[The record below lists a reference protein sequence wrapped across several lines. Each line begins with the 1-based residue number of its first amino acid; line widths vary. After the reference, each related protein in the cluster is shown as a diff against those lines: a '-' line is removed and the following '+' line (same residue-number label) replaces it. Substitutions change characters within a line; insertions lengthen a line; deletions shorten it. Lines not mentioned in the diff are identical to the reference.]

1 MPDNLTKQFMDDL
14 LKKQKQGV
22 MTQLQPLVSQKRS
35 LGESPSLYEQLLS
48 DVLVDLDV
56 PDEPEKASG
65 LLHGVGSAMWHY
77 IDSALVGIP
86 GIGVK
91 AITGEKPYSLL
102 EGKTAG
108 LATVGGVIGEA
119 AGFLQPLKWVGMG
132 IRGAVSAVTKA
143 GTSNLVGKAV
153 STAGKTAIRAEIGLS
168 KEIAEKA
175 VSTALREPQVMKKYL
190 LPKYELS
197 LDEVS
202 KVKDVVRG
210 SIYQSLKRNFPEAS
224 DDVLKIVGDE
234 AATALT
240 SEGVHINNLGRL
252 IEKGLNA
259 KFGVAEKSDITK
271 YVARA
276 AEMGTSFAIYN
287 LIYDGVHSLAG
298 EKEFDPASDVVDAFI
313 FAAFLPAVEMVG
325 GGGKVHIR
333 KTAMN
338 LKKTLSSIKKGAA
351 NDYKGLETEQV
362 NGLLKMMS
370 RDSYL
375 KDTIIGKEAGNW
387 INPGFKDLPREEA
400 VDALKRVV
408 GMVDLPTVWKDFYKY
423 AGDDFVASLGRMTL
437 GALYFNMGTIM
448 DTNLLKALPPEEIMA
463 HLLVGAWF
471 TKLKKPL
478 FVEKYPHLNKF
489 EERSLALQYL
499 GMNPE
504 NISHYSKAFDD
515 QIHMGAAYSG
525 LLANPVINRI
535 ENVFSSE
542 ELRKQQESGEWGEP
556 VGLLE
561 NIPTRLNL
569 VRWAHNLYEH
579 AATSRNMDEPNLLER
594 TIKLDNLT
602 VTQLEKIQS
611 KLESIEIKEG
621 VKLSEDNFHD
631 FAKEAVKGSQ
641 EGVAKYYVE
650 LMVRLANEIGIY
662 TDHELG
668 NEIDIDT
675 PIRMARLP
683 DISQY
688 AGNAEYQEIIKAH
701 QIRDALETI
710 RLIQTIKDVPGEEL
724 KVSDVDNSPELKHNI
739 MKEIDAVMNRIKL
752 ENYGT
757 NYPENIDPLD
767 NSFLLAL
774 SSYRQT
780 SNREAMFNIVDGK
793 LDNLS
798 DKQKILWEILDVN
811 FGEAVPKKLMT
822 LIGTIDLKQPKDM
835 KDEEWDKIIDNR
847 LELSKKLT
855 YLAKMWGEGK
865 VTGDLKIMDKGGR
878 VDYEEAKDIV
888 GQFEKEGFVLDRDTT
903 EIQRRYFYS
912 RIMSSPSI
920 TSKHL
925 TTIDSLM
932 ANGIGKVEK
941 ENGRTVLKIDS
952 IESVRSALT
961 DLYGGTDNQ
970 HEIDPLVKKYKD
982 IYDSLMAVKGK
993 FVDVQAT
1000 ISLKQIENLPLAI
1013 EDAHIVSAHF
1023 DKQVLVHYE
1032 DAKQSVDRSLGF
1044 LNSVDGLFES
1054 LYDKN
1059 ELGERTTIK
1068 KIDNAEQSDAIV
1080 TRIEGIIEKYKDD
1093 PLVGEENIKPLEL
1106 LIKRVLDAE
1115 TLEKVMAGVD
1125 SAAKVIERT
1134 LTAALGENMAYDS
1147 VLETIRFDL
1156 MNYSSDRILG
1166 KRRLDRLTARLT
1178 EILRDELNVDVP
1190 DNLSLREIAG
1200 EFQGA
1205 KNLRK
1210 LIDHMDIS
1218 VRNWRKGID
1227 EETYFEQ
1234 QTKIAEQWN
1243 DFSTNN
1249 MPHMPD
1255 MSPATISQKYGR
1267 YNEWLKGK
1275 EWQNILTELDE
1286 RRGLYLNNPT
1296 PKGKKA
1302 LKANRD
1308 RIREEIRTAI
1318 YAKHMQLGED
1328 IAYSTK
1334 YEKLPDHIKKE
1345 IDDFNKYTWPAL
1357 MAISIGRTSIP
1368 SASLSYDHKGTP
1380 ILEIGR
1386 SHTGVGLTSEI
1397 IEELRVEG
1405 ISVATLDM
1413 TGVYRGRKTNINTIK
1428 DIDIIVEQAKPQDSI
1443 SKNLADVFR
1452 LEDAQERQD
1461 ATTQSEIEIFSRP
1474 VRVPV
1479 SQNTSLIVG
1488 IGELTDGR
1496 LNKWFDSWYNDKVS
1510 FLDGVAADR
1519 NRTDVER
1526 NSARMASDNIKVLF
1540 GEFGAERA
1548 PTSSDVKQM
1557 VRAVYWD
1564 KVSNTMFNEMLAVS
1578 ANSGELNNWAA
1589 SLFKYVLL
1597 AEGTGAKTRAS
1608 EQFYKEMRED
1618 SVFSLNGEQVA
1629 AIDAYLKEG
1638 AFNIVGLGDEMNRSG
1653 LNAKFLARRKH
1664 NQLKGQNIPGRAD
1677 QEAALD
1683 KLLASIDSSAS
1694 NAQSYLGTNAAHLI
1708 YLPKGR
1714 RLDDFDMPFGTA
1726 GAKPYGW
1733 FNAPGGS
1740 ILLKSNFVYNRKI
1753 AELLDDF
1760 GIDIL
1765 TTQSAAKAFNADF
1778 VEVTEKMMNDNRI
1791 DTMEGAVEV
1800 ALQNVIGLN
1809 KGRMKLENIFLG
1821 KVEDRQALTSVTYAL
1836 TDFLPTVGYK
1846 SFLNDYVDYNNRIT
1860 QELGKLASLHIGQDR
1875 IATAD
1880 YVMRVLRDEN
1890 ALFEES
1896 SNGLISSYLEV
1907 GADPASILMRES
1919 IRRIAVRNIVNNL
1932 RKPKVEGSSHSILV
1946 PFIEG
1951 SLPVYKDGRQTII
1964 GGKKLSHF
1972 DGMAEIKDFRK
1983 VQYVVEVSLP
1993 VSAAVP
1999 TRIRRDVQ
2007 LGRDKDDKWIVQDPL
2022 DVLTAKDLDPQIKRI
2037 ESLERSIKGRR
2048 RLRYMH
2054 ERLKRFNESQDSKD
2068 MDSRFYLHSL
2078 SLRMPNLGGDV
2089 AVHKVEGFYERAEGN
2104 VVGIN
2109 VYDIAQTHQADF
2121 DVDPV
2126 FSHNIKPT
2134 ELANDIFNFAGH
2146 STDAYVYESEG
2157 PVINPFG
2164 TRNSELG
2171 RAGSAYPK
2179 GDSINEHIQKYMQA
2193 KDNFGRIKRLS
2204 SSLSAILRA
2213 GKDEIN
2219 FGADVSMI
2227 DIEGAEGR
2235 LRLGGFLQRYKNV
2248 LQSLIDSV
2256 KKPNFASQASHRDLM
2271 KFILF
2276 DAKIEGDEKLR
2287 ADLGKYGEEGYEQ
2300 FFRIKSEKTGYERDV
2315 LEDIVMESLTNL
2327 SQSQRF
2333 LTDVFDAGGRRP
2345 PDANEIAYMRGDLHR
2360 FTTNPNLEIYHSLLS
2375 RYSGRKKQK
2384 ELVTALN
2391 KLYFLSREGD
2401 DFREWHHLKK
2411 NYRKVRKGEPARPI
2425 VYIKNPRTIKDSNVG
2440 NYIVS
2445 RFGQSDTDLR
2455 GYSRSIEKGKA
2466 KQSARMVNDI
2476 LDEIDVISSLGDAK
2490 THEQIRDMIELNDNI
2505 VTRQLSKY
2513 VLSDIKKLS
2522 TVNDRVIEDYSLLF
2536 HSLREEKSSIQRYI
2550 SKAGKHQS
2558 NSMTRAKRKL
2568 MHIDSLIDYLTQKE
2582 TDLIQHIKSVT
2593 ADAKNPLTKHF
2604 DIVTK
2609 NTKKKKGMVRFDN
2622 PYSTGRAFVYRRFRD
2637 RNGRLKFARA
2647 GFIKPEGSYRF
2658 KAGHEY
2664 VILRNPIRNSAW
2676 SNESSIDAYA
2686 MNEVVGDVQ
2695 VEHILPHS
2703 PEATK
2708 NIFVAESEQLK
2719 HNLGSLASEIY
2730 KINERNPHQ
2739 VENWQFDRHM
2749 EDSLVDDFM
2758 KRWLRAA
2765 DGQWGEQDRDL
2776 TYRETMSNLVSYLIK
2791 PEPVF
2796 RAAFIVNTNIKLPAY
2811 RINKRLTNAVARWM
2825 LREMHSEEFE
2835 SIFGSYGRA
2844 YRRKMDNVIPDE
2856 FAELWQSRL
2865 YFNDNYWLREKS
2877 PIFELAFEKGWLYM
2891 PAMQHH
2897 LRHELSR
2904 YHDRARTKLDSGG
2917 EMDVI
2922 MQYGTYNDVLNDMK
2936 YYRDTRNFMS
2946 SEDKSPWDCG

>member
-22 MTQLQPLVSQKRS
+22 MTQVQPLVSQKRS
-35 LGESPSLYEQLLS
+35 LGENPSLYEQLLG

-65 LLHGVGSAMWHY
+65 VLHGVGSALWHFV
-77 IDSALVGIP
+77 DSALVGIP

-91 AITGEKPYSLL
+91 AATGEKPYSLL
-102 EGKTAG
+102 EGKTEG

-119 AGFLQPLKWVGMG
+119 AGFLVPIKWVGMG
-132 IRGAVSAVTKA
+132 VRAGVSAVTKA

-153 STAGKTAIRAEIGLS
+153 KEAGDVAVRSEIGLS
-168 KEIAEKA
+168 REIAERA
-175 VSTALREPQVMKKYL
+175 VSTALKEPQVMKKFI

-210 SIYQSLKRNFPEAS
+210 SIYESLKREFPDAT
-224 DDVLKIVGDE
+224 DDILKTVGDE
-234 AATALT
+234 ATRALT
-240 SEGVHINNLGRL
+240 TEGVHINNLGRL

-259 KFGVAEKSDITK
+259 KFGVAEKSNITK

-298 EKEFDPASDVVDAFI
+298 EKEFDPVADVKDAFI

-333 KTAMN
+333 KTATN
-338 LKKTLSSIKKGAA
+338 LRKTLNNITKGSS
-351 NDYKGLETEQV
+351 NNYKGLNEEQV
-362 NGLLKMMS
+362 NGLLKIIS
-370 RDSYL
+370 RDNYL

-387 INPGFKDLPREEA
+387 AYKNLPREEA

-408 GMVDLPTVWKDFYKY
+408 GLVDVPTVWKDFYKY
-423 AGDDFVASLGRMTL
+423 AGEDFIASLGRMTL
-437 GALYFNMGTIM
+437 GALYFNMHTIM

-478 FVEKYPHLNKF
+478 FIEKHPHLNKF

-504 NISHYSKAFDD
+504 NISHYAKAFDN
-515 QIHMGAAYSG
+515 QMHLGAAFSG
-525 LLANPVINRI
+525 LLANPVVNRI
-535 ENVFSSE
+535 ENIFSSE
-542 ELRKQQESGEWGEP
+542 ELRKQQEGGQWGEP
-556 VGLLE
+556 VGLKE

-569 VRWAHNLYEH
+569 VRWAHNLYEYS
-579 AATSRNMDEPNLLER
+579 ALSRNIDEPNLLER
-594 TIKLDNLT
+594 VIKLDNLT
-602 VTQLEKIQS
+602 VTQLEEIQS

-631 FAKEAVKGSQ
+631 FATEAQKGAL
-641 EGVAKYYVE
+641 EGTGKLYAE
-650 LMVRLANEIGIY
+650 LMVRIAKRIGLE

-688 AGNAEYQEIIKAH
+688 IGNAEYQEIILAH
-701 QIRDALETI
+701 RIRDTLDEQTN
-710 RLIQTIKDVPGEEL
+710 LIQTIKQTPGEEL
-724 KVSDVDNSPELKHNI
+724 KVSDIDNSPELKHDI
-739 MKEIDAVMNRIKL
+739 KKEIDAVMDRL
-752 ENYGT
+752 RVENYGT
-757 NYPENIDPLD
+757 NYPENIDPIE

-780 SNREAMFNIVDGK
+780 SNREAMFNMVDGK

-811 FGEAVPKKLMT
+811 FGESVPKNLMN
-822 LIGTIDLKQPKDM
+822 LVGTIDLKKPEKM
-835 KDEEWDKIIDNR
+835 KDDEWDKIIDNR
-847 LELSKKLT
+847 IELSRKIT

-865 VTGDLKIMDKGGR
+865 VTGDLKMMDKAGR
-878 VDYEEAKDIV
+878 VEYEEAKDIV

-912 RIMSSPSI
+912 RIMSSPNI

-925 TTIDSLM
+925 TMIDGLM
-932 ANGIGKVEK
+932 AHEVGRVEK
-941 ENGRTVLKIDS
+941 ENGRNVLKIWNV
-952 IESVRSALT
+952 ESVRAALT

-970 HEIDPLVKKYKD
+970 HEIEPLVKKYKD
-982 IYDSLMAVKGK
+982 VYDSLHAVKGK
-993 FVDVQAT
+993 FVDVQDG
-1000 ISLKQIENLPLAI
+1000 IPLKQVENLPLAI
-1013 EDAHIVSAHF
+1013 EDAWMVSSHF

-1032 DAKQSVDRSLGF
+1032 DAKKSVDMSLGF
-1044 LNSVDGLFES
+1044 LDSVDGLFES

-1068 KIDNAEQSDAIV
+1068 SIDNAEQSDAIV
-1080 TRIEGIIEKYKDD
+1080 ARVEGIIEKYKND

-1106 LIKRVLDAE
+1106 LIKRVIDGE

-1125 SAAKVIERT
+1125 SAAKVIEKT
-1134 LTAALGENMAYDS
+1134 LADSRGESLALDS

-1156 MNYSSDRILG
+1156 MNYSSDRIMG

-1178 EILRDELNVDVP
+1178 EILRTELNVDVP
-1190 DNLSLREIAG
+1190 EDLSLREIAG
-1200 EFQGA
+1200 KFAAAG
-1205 KNLRK
+1205 NLRK
-1210 LIDHMDIS
+1210 LVDHMDVS

-1227 EETYFEQ
+1227 EESYFEQ
-1234 QTKIAEQWN
+1234 EAKIAEQWN
-1243 DFSTNN
+1243 DYSTNN

-1255 MSPATISQKYGR
+1255 VSPATISQRYGR

-1275 EWQNILTELDE
+1275 EWQNLLTELDE
-1286 RRGLYLNNPT
+1286 RRGLFLQNPT
-1296 PKGKKA
+1296 PKGEKA
-1302 LKANRD
+1302 LKANRN
-1308 RIREEIRTAI
+1308 RIREEIRNAI

-1328 IAYSTK
+1328 IEYGTK

-1357 MAISIGRTSIP
+1357 MAISIGRVSVP
-1368 SASLSYDHKGTP
+1368 SASLSYDKNGKP

-1386 SHTGVGLTSEI
+1386 SNAGTGLTSEI
-1397 IEELRVEG
+1397 IEELRGEG
-1405 ISVATLDM
+1405 VSVVTLDM
-1413 TGVYRGRKTNINTIK
+1413 TGVYRGRKTNVNTIE
-1428 DIDIIVEQAKPQDSI
+1428 DIDNVIEQAKPQDSI
-1443 SKNLADVFR
+1443 SKNLTDVFR
-1452 LEDAQERQD
+1452 LEDAQERQE
-1461 ATTQSEIEIFSRP
+1461 ATTQSEVEVFSKP

-1479 SQNTSLIVG
+1479 SYNTSLIVG

-1510 FLDGVAADR
+1510 FLDSIAADR
-1519 NRTDVER
+1519 NRTNVDREK
-1526 NSARMASDNIKVLF
+1526 ARMASRHIKVIYGDF
-1540 GEFGAERA
+1540 GGERA

-1564 KVSNTMFNEMLAVS
+1564 KVSNTMVNDMLAS
-1578 ANSGELNNWAA
+1578 AANSGELNNQAA
-1589 SLFKYVLL
+1589 SLFKYVTL

-1608 EQFYKEMRED
+1608 EQFYKEMKED
-1618 SVFSLNGEQVA
+1618 AVFSLNGEQIA

-1638 AFNIVGLGDEMNRSG
+1638 AFNIVGLGDELSGSG
-1653 LNAKFLARRKH
+1653 LNAKFLAKRKLD
-1664 NQLKGQNIPGRAD
+1664 QLKGQNIPGRAD

-1694 NAQSYLGTNAAHLI
+1694 NAQSYMGTNAAHLI

-1714 RLDDFDMPFGTA
+1714 RLDDFEMPFGTA

-1733 FNAPGGS
+1733 FNEPGES

-1753 AELLDDF
+1753 AETLDDL

-1778 VEVTEKMMNDNRI
+1778 VEVTEKMIKDNNI
-1791 DTMEGAVEV
+1791 NTMEGAVKL
-1800 ALQNVIGLN
+1800 ALQNVTGFN

-1821 KVEDRQALTSVTYAL
+1821 KVEDRKALTSVTYGL
-1836 TDFLPTVGYK
+1836 TDFLPTLGYK
-1846 SFLNDYVDYNNRIT
+1846 SFMNDYVGYENRIT
-1860 QELGKLASLHIGQDR
+1860 QELGKLASLHIGQGR

-1880 YVMRVLRDEN
+1880 YLMRVLRDEN

-1896 SNGLISSYLEV
+1896 SNGLISAYLEV
-1907 GADPASILMRES
+1907 GADPSSILMRES
-1919 IRRIAVRNIVNNL
+1919 IRRIAVRNIVNSL
-1932 RKPKVEGSSHSILV
+1932 RKPKVDGASHSILV
-1946 PFIEG
+1946 PFLEG
-1951 SLPVYKDGRQTII
+1951 SIPVYKDGRQTII

-1993 VSAAVP
+1993 TMVSRDNV
-1999 TRIRRDVQ
+1999 RRDVQ
-2007 LGRDKDDKWIVQDPL
+2007 IGRDKDGKWIVQDPL
-2022 DVLTAKDLDPQIKRI
+2022 DTLTAKELDSQIKRI
-2037 ESLERSIKGRR
+2037 ESLERSIKGRK

-2054 ERLKRFNESQDSKD
+2054 ERLSRFNESQDSKD
-2068 MDSRFYLHSL
+2068 MDSKFYLHSL

-2089 AVHKVEGFYERAEGN
+2089 AVHKVEGFYDRAEGN
-2104 VVGIN
+2104 VVGVNIH
-2109 VYDIAQTHQADF
+2109 DIAQTHQADF

-2126 FSHNIKPT
+2126 FSYNVKPT
-2134 ELANDIFNFAGH
+2134 EVANDIFKFAGH
-2146 STDAYVYESEG
+2146 SIDAYVYESEG

-2164 TRNSELG
+2164 TTNSELG

-2179 GDSINEHIQKYMQA
+2179 GDSINKHIQLNMQA
-2193 KDNFGRIKRLS
+2193 KDSFGRIKRLS

-2227 DIEGAEGR
+2227 DIAGTEGR

-2276 DAKIEGDEKLR
+2276 DGKLEGDEKLR

-2300 FFRIKSEKTGYERDV
+2300 FFRIKGEKTGYEKDV
-2315 LEDIVMESLTNL
+2315 LEDIVMESLTKL

-2345 PDANEIAYMRGDLHR
+2345 PEANEIAYMRSSLHR

-2391 KLYFLSREGD
+2391 KLYFLSSEGD
-2401 DFREWHHLKK
+2401 DFREWQHLKK
-2411 NYRKVRKGEPARPI
+2411 NYRKVRKGEPAKSI
-2425 VYIKNPRTIKDSNVG
+2425 VYIKNPQTIKDSNVG

-2445 RFGQSDTDLR
+2445 RFGQSDSDLR
-2455 GYSRSIEKGKA
+2455 GYSRSIERGKA
-2466 KQSARMVNDI
+2466 KLSARKVSDI
-2476 LDEIDVISSLGDAK
+2476 LDEIDVISSLSDSK
-2490 THEQIRDMIELNDNI
+2490 THEKIRDMIEENDNI
-2505 VTRQLSKY
+2505 VTRQLSEY
-2513 VLSDIKKLS
+2513 VLKDISKLS

-2536 HSLREEKSSIQRYI
+2536 HSLREEKGSIQRYI
-2550 SKAGKHQS
+2550 SKAGRHQS
-2558 NSMTRAKRKL
+2558 NSITRARRKL
-2568 MHIDSLIDYLTQKE
+2568 MHIDALLDYLTQKE
-2582 TDLIQHIKSVT
+2582 SDLVQHIKGKP
-2593 ADAKNPLTKHF
+2593 ADEKNPLTKHF
-2604 DIVTK
+2604 DIRTK
-2609 NTKKKKGMVRFDN
+2609 NTKKKKGYVKFDN
-2622 PYSTGRAFVYRRFRD
+2622 PYPKGRAFVYRRFRD
-2637 RNGRLKFARA
+2637 RNGRLKFIRK
-2647 GFIKPEGSYRF
+2647 GYIEPLGSFRF
-2658 KAGHEY
+2658 EAGHEY

-2686 MNEVVGDVQ
+2686 MLEVVGDLQ

-2708 NIFVAESEQLK
+2708 NKFVAESEQLK
-2719 HNLGSLASEIY
+2719 HNLGSLASQVY
-2730 KINERNPHQ
+2730 KLAERNPHQ
-2739 VENWQFDRHM
+2739 VENWQFERLM

-2758 KRWLRAA
+2758 KRWLRSA
-2765 DGQWGEQDRDL
+2765 DNQWGEQDRDI
-2776 TYRETMSNLVSYLIK
+2776 TYNETMSSLVRYLIK

-2796 RAAFIVNTNIKLPAY
+2796 RAAFIANTNLKMPAY
-2811 RINKRLTNAVARWM
+2811 RINKRLTNAVSRWM

-2835 SIFGSYGRA
+2835 SIFGSYGRV

-2877 PIFELAFEKGWLYM
+2877 PVFELAFEKGWLYM

-2904 YHDRARTKLDSGG
+2904 YHDRARTKMDASG

-2922 MQYGTYNDVLNDMK
+2922 MQYGTYNDILNDMK
-2936 YYRDTRNFMS
+2936 YYRDSRNYMS
-2946 SEDKSPWDCG
+2946 SEDKSPWECG